1 MILDA
6 VLVENFAG
14 VYLSEG
20 YADPQ
25 PTPAFHRE
33 CWELYCSNTRLVAV
47 AAPRGH
53 AKSTALTHDFGLAS
67 VCFRFSR
74 HVLIVSSTE
83 ELAMTQLG
91 DMAKELREND
101 ELRAEFGITKLET
114 DSKGE
119 IVVLCDDGHR
129 FRVIARGVEQR
140 VRGMKWHGKRPDL
153 ILMDDVEEDEQVASV
168 DRRKKLSRWVN
179 RALIPAASL
188 GARIRWHGTI
198 LHQHSMLSRLMTSKS
213 WASRLY
219 RAHASFNDFSE
230 QLWEARR
237 DPIRGMSNEEI
248 LKEIRQQFIDDQ
260 DAVGYSQEY
269 LNDPRDDETNYIK
282 KDWFSAMRE
291 ADHAG
296 PGIFGVG
303 VDFAISKA
311 DKANRTSITT
321 GKMDRGN
328 MLHVVDQDVGRKD
341 SSEIIDAL
349 FDTNDK
355 WHPDCFWVESG
366 QIWLSLWPTI
376 KKEMLK
382 RGKWLNFIP
391 RTPIKDKASR
401 GKSFQKRMKG
411 GGMRWDAEKDWYTP
425 MQEEILNFSESAEAQ
440 LDDQFDSVALLS
452 LGFEEMPD
460 VEDDDVM
467 DEEERDMIAH
477 DPRNYAGRNPT
488 TGY

>member
-1 MILDA
+1 
-6 VLVENFAG
+6 
-14 VYLSEG
+14 
-20 YADPQ
+20 
-25 PTPAFHRE
+25 
-33 CWELYCSNTRLVAV
+33 
-47 AAPRGH
+47 
-53 AKSTALTHDFGLAS
+53 
-67 VCFRFSR
+67 
-74 HVLIVSSTE
+74 
-83 ELAMTQLG
+83 
-91 DMAKELREND
+91 
-101 ELRAEFGITKLET
+101 
-114 DSKGE
+114 
-119 IVVLCDDGHR
+119 
-129 FRVIARGVEQR
+129 
-140 VRGMKWHGKRPDL
+140 
-153 ILMDDVEEDEQVASV
+153 
-168 DRRKKLSRWVN
+168 
-179 RALIPAASL
+179 
-188 GARIRWHGTI
+188 
-198 LHQHSMLSRLMTSKS
+198 
-213 WASRLY
+213 
-219 RAHASFNDFSE
+219 
-230 QLWEARR
+230 
-237 DPIRGMSNEEI
+237 MSNEE
-248 LKEIRQQFIDDQ
+248 LLREIRQQFIDDQ

-282 KDWFSAMRE
+282 KDWFQGMKDP
-291 ADHAG
+291 DHDE

-328 MLHVVDQDVGRKD
+328 MLHVVDQDVGRMD

-349 FDTNDK
+349 FDTHDK

-376 KKEMLK
+376 KKEMLR
-382 RGKWLNFIP
+382 RGKWLNFVP

-411 GGMRWDAEKDWYTP
+411 GGVRWDTEKDWYVP
-425 MQEEILNFSESAEAQ
+425 MQEEILSFSEAAEAQ

-467 DEEERDMIAH
+467 DEDEREMIAN